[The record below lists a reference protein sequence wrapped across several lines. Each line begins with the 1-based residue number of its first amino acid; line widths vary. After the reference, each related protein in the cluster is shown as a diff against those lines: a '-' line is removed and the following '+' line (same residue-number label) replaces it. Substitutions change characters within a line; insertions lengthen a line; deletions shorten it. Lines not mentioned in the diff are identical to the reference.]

1 MPNKRIS
8 DLPERQTLFSDS
20 SPEPFPSFA
29 RATTPST
36 GDQNSFLLIA
46 RPKVRNEKISFAD
59 FRSSILDHVVY
70 LTGEQ
75 LISGQKTFSDP
86 CTFLSRT
93 NINEA
98 IDITETGDIS
108 GNIFVGDSGL
118 YQNLG
123 VGSNFFERDSGAD
136 DTLDISGDSCFL
148 GDITQT
154 GNRRQLGNLFQIGDI
169 SLSGDYF
176 ITGNSFYT
184 GNINQIGNALQEG
197 FYYQVGNDVII
208 GDTSIIGNIYNT
220 GDCIFIGD
228 TFRSG
233 DTNLVGD
240 YKITGNSKI
249 FGDTVQFG
257 DVQLT
262 GNFTQTGDTYIQG
275 DETITGNI
283 YLGEYLYHRDD
294 TDTFMRLT
302 DDNIELSAGSETKIE
317 LKENNNDSII
327 FSTSGVE
334 QMRLTQEGFLSIN
347 SPEPIG
353 ELSVSGKAFTQD
365 GFIFDDPDKKFY
377 RIFGGD
383 DETVAFK
390 TSLTNN
396 LSDSSQ
402 VGQDEYKINFPK
414 TFKTHPVVSVNL
426 EHGSGGIIP
435 PLIITDVTQ
444 HDFVVKFG
452 APLLDE
458 EYFLYTTALSPSI
471 LNEVNGI
478 YYEEYPHVTCADNA
492 QNRHGIQRFY
502 TRLQKDSDEHEI
514 FFPFGYQ
521 DTPAVTLTLEGPNKI
536 IPYAISS
543 VNNNSYT
550 IIFGTN
556 VNQDYTVHTF
566 SSFEGTKRLA
576 L

>member
-8 DLPERQTLFSDS
+8 DLSEREILFSDS
-20 SPEPFPSFA
+20 AVEPFPSSA
-29 RATTPST
+29 RIEEPSI
-36 GDQNSFLLIA
+36 GDRNTFFLLA
-46 RPKVRNEKISFAD
+46 RPKIRNEKISYSNLK
-59 FRSSILDHVVY
+59 SSILDNSVY
-70 LTGEQ
+70 LTGQQ
-75 LISGQKTFSDP
+75 LISGNKTFSDP
-86 CTFLSRT
+86 CTFLSRI
-93 NINEA
+93 NVNEA

-154 GNRRQLGNLFQIGDI
+154 GNRRQLGNLFQIGGI
-169 SLSGDYF
+169 SLSGHYF

-197 FYYQVGNDVII
+197 FYHQAGNDVII
-208 GDTSIIGNIYNT
+208 GDTSILGNIYNT
-220 GDCIFIGD
+220 GDCIFIGN

-275 DETITGNI
+275 DKTVTGNI

-294 TDTFMRLT
+294 TDTSMRLT
-302 DDNIELSAGSETKIE
+302 DDNIDISAGSGIK
-317 LKENNNDSII
+317 LQLQENDDDAMI
-327 FSTSGVE
+327 FSTSGIE
-334 QMRLTQEGFLSIN
+334 HMRLTQEGFLSVN
-347 SPEPIG
+347 SPDAIG
-353 ELSVSGKAFTQD
+353 ELSVSGRSFIED
-365 GFIFDDPDKKFY
+365 GFAYDHNYNKKFY

-390 TSLTNN
+390 
-396 LSDSSQ
+396 SQ
-402 VGQDEYKINFPK
+402 LRMGQDEYKINFPK
-414 TFKTHPVVSVNL
+414 TFKTHPVVSINL
-426 EHGSGGIIP
+426 EHENGGIIP
-435 PLIITDVTQ
+435 PLIICDVTL
-444 HDFVVKFG
+444 HDFIVKLG
-452 APLLDE
+452 APLLDQG
-458 EYFLYTTALSPSI
+458 YHLHTTALSPSI

-478 YYEEYPHVTCADNA
+478 YYEEHPYVTCSDHA

-502 TRLQKDSDEHEI
+502 TRLEKDADEHEI

-521 DTPAVTLTLEGPNKI
+521 DVPAVTLTLEGPNKI

-543 VNNNSYT
+543 VNNTSYT

>member
-20 SPEPFPSFA
+20 LPEPFPSFA

-36 GDQNSFLLIA
+36 NDQNSFLLIA
-46 RPKVRNEKISFAD
+46 RPKVRNEKISFANL
-59 FRSSILDHVVY
+59 RASILDNSIY

-75 LISGQKTFSDP
+75 LTSGKKTFVDS
-86 CTFLSRT
+86 CTFLGRT
-93 NINEA
+93 NISEA

-123 VGSNFFERDSGAD
+123 VGSNFFERRSDTD
-136 DTLDISGDSCFL
+136 DTLDISGDSCFIE
-148 GDITQT
+148 DITQT
-154 GNRRQLGNLFQIGDI
+154 GNRRQLGDLFQIGGI

-176 ITGNSFYT
+176 ITGNS
-184 GNINQIGNALQEG
+184 
-197 FYYQVGNDVII
+197 
-208 GDTSIIGNIYNT
+208 
-220 GDCIFIGD
+220 
-228 TFRSG
+228 
-233 DTNLVGD
+233 
-240 YKITGNSKI
+240 KI
-249 FGDTVQFG
+249 FGNTVQFG
-257 DVQLT
+257 DI
-262 GNFTQTGDTYIQG
+262 NFLGSFSQTGDNYTQG
-275 DETITGNI
+275 KKTITGNI
-283 YLGEYLYHRDD
+283 DLGEYLYHHNDI
-294 TDTFMRLT
+294 DTFVRLRNH
-302 DDNIELSAGSETKIE
+302 NIDLNAGSETKIQ
-317 LKENNNDSII
+317 LQENNGNDDDEMI
-327 FSTSGVE
+327 FTTSGVE
-334 QMRLTQEGFLSIN
+334 QMRLTQKGFLSIN
-347 SPEPIG
+347 SSEPIG

-365 GFIFDDPDKKFY
+365 GFIFDNPDKKFY
-377 RIFGGD
+377 KIFGGD

-396 LSDSSQ
+396 LSESSQ

-414 TFKTHPVVSVNL
+414 TFKTHPVVSVSL
-426 EHGSGGIIP
+426 EHRNGGIIP
-435 PLIITDVTQ
+435 PLIITDVTR
-444 HDFVVKFG
+444 HDFIVKFA
-452 APLLDE
+452 APLLDK

-478 YYEEYPHVTCADNA
+478 YYDEYPYVTCSDHA

-521 DTPAVTLTLEGPNKI
+521 DAPAVTLTLEGPNKI

-543 VNNNSYT
+543 VNSSSYT